1 MRILHNISQGSD
13 EWKEIRKNYFV
24 SSEAAVIMGDSPHM
38 KREELLRLK
47 STGVEREI
55 NEWVEKFVFKRGHET
70 EALARPIAEARLGD
84 DLYPL
89 TGVAEVDG
97 LLLLSSYDGLTAP
110 LHDDHWEHKQYQK
123 ELYELVKSGGELPP
137 KLYWQL
143 EHQLATRSGES
154 CIFAVSDGTEENYAE
169 LRYYRQPE
177 RRARL
182 LEGYRIFQQDLANY
196 VPEEVKPAAVGEVIQ
211 DLPALVVEIA
221 GEVKSSNLAIYEAN
235 AIDFI
240 RNINTDLQTDED
252 FATAKNVV
260 KFLGDK
266 EKELAI
272 VEKQIIG
279 QAASIDEVTR
289 TIAALQEAMRTKR
302 LHLDKLVKTEEQNR
316 KSEIITAVKKEWI
329 EFVGGI
335 ESRLPVNIR
344 LNPIAPDLVGAVKS
358 KRTLATYKDA
368 ARDELARAKGEANIL
383 LNHIEQNLQMLNEM
397 AADCMFLFRDLQAL
411 IVKDKEALEAI
422 AKQRISEHK
431 QAEAAKV
438 KAEAERIAAA
448 NEAKRKAEEAKAEA
462 DKIAAEEKAK
472 ADEARAAAVSA
483 QPAQVAAQADCPSS
497 LHDQGLRYGNTDTNV
512 MPQPVERMHVRPSFA
527 NKNVRPTDGDIIKVL
542 TLHYRVHEFKVVEW
556 LLDMDL
562 SGAADQLAQN
572 L

>member
-1 MRILHNISQGSD
+1 MKILANLAQGSD
-13 EWKEIRKNYFV
+13 EWKEIRKQYFV

-55 NEWVEKFVFKRGHET
+55 NEWVEKFVFKRGHEV

-97 LLLLSSYDGLTAP
+97 LHLLSSYDGLTAP
-110 LHDDHWEHKQYQK
+110 AHDDHWEHKQFNK
-123 ELYELVKSGGELPP
+123 DLFELVKSGGELPS

-143 EHQLATRSGES
+143 EHQLATRGGES

-169 LRYYRQPE
+169 LRYYSQPE

-196 VPEEVKPAAVGEVIQ
+196 VPEEIKPAAVGEVIK

-260 KFLGDK
+260 KFLGEK
-266 EKELAI
+266 EKELSV

-289 TIAALQEAMRTKR
+289 TIAALQKEMREKR
-302 LHLDKLVKTEEQNR
+302 LHLDKLVKSEEQNR
-316 KSEIITAVKKEWI
+316 KSEISAAVLKEWVAYVTDI
-329 EFVGGI
+329 DAA
-335 ESRLPVNIR
+335 LPDNAKLPKLI
-344 LNPIAPDLVGAVKS
+344 PDFSGSVKG
-358 KRTLATYKDA
+358 KRTLETYKSA
-368 ARDELARAKGEANIL
+368 AKDELARMKGEANIWR
-383 LNHIEQNLQMLNEM
+383 NHIEQNLEMLNEL
-397 AADCMFLFRDLQAL
+397 AADYMFLFRDLQAL

-431 QAEAAKV
+431 QAEEARI
-438 KAEAERIAAA
+438 KAEAERITA
-448 NEAKRKAEEAKAEA
+448 EAEKKRQAEAAKAEA
-462 DKIAAEEKAK
+462 DRIAAEEKAK
-472 ADEARAAAVSA
+472 ADEAKAAAMAV
-483 QPAQVAAQADCPSS
+483 QPAQDADPAECPSS
-497 LHDQGLRYGNTDTNV
+497 LHEWDALYGDPAPEAA
-512 MPQPVERMHVRPSFA
+512 PQPVERMHVRPSYTQ
-527 NKNVRPTDGDIIKVL
+527 KNVRPTDQQIIKAVAASFQVSQL
-542 TLHYRVHEFKVVEW
+542 VAIEW
-556 LLDMDL
+556 LKELDL
-562 SGAADQLAQN
+562 NGEIEQQAAQG
-572 L
+572 

>member
-13 EWKEIRKNYFV
+13 EWKEIRKSYFV

-55 NEWVEKFVFKRGHET
+55 NEWVEKFVFKRGHEV

-89 TGVAEVDG
+89 TGVAEVEG

-110 LHDDHWEHKQYQK
+110 AHDEHWEHKQFQK
-123 ELYELVKSGGELPP
+123 ELYELVKAGGELPP

-143 EHQLATRSGES
+143 EHQLATRGGDS
-154 CIFAVSDGTEENYAE
+154 CIFAVSDGTEDNYAE
-169 LRYYRQPE
+169 LRYYSRPE

-182 LEGYRIFQQDLANY
+182 LEGYRVFQQDLASY
-196 VPEEVKPAAVGEVIQ
+196 VPEEVKPAAVGEVIK

-221 GEVKSSNLAIYEAN
+221 GEVKSSNLAVYKDN

-266 EKELAI
+266 EKELAV

-289 TIAALQEAMRTKR
+289 TIAALQEEMRTKR
-302 LHLDKLVKTEEQNR
+302 LHLDKLIKTEEQNR
-316 KSEIITAVKKEWI
+316 KSEIINAVKKEWDECVAEI
-329 EFVGGI
+329 NNK
-335 ESRLPVNIR
+335 LPINVCMP
-344 LNPIAPDLVGAVKS
+344 PIVPDFAGAVKS
-358 KRTLATYKDA
+358 KRTLETYKSA
-368 ARDELARAKGEANIL
+368 AKDELARAKGLANISY
-383 LNHIEQNLQMLNEM
+383 NNIEQNLQMLNDL
-397 AADCMFLFRDLQAL
+397 AADYMFLFRDLQEL
-411 IVKDKEALEAI
+411 IVKDKDALEAI
-422 AKQRISEHK
+422 TKQRIREHK
-431 QAEAAKV
+431 QAEAERI

-462 DKIAAEEKAK
+462 DRIAAEEKAK

-483 QPAQVAAQADCPSS
+483 QPAQVAAPADCPSS
-497 LHDQGLRYGNTDTNV
+497 LHEWETLYGNPAPEAT
-512 MPQPVERMHVRPSFA
+512 PQPVDGMHARPSFA
-527 NKNVRPTDGDIIKVL
+527 SKSVRPTDRQIIKAVA
-542 TLHYRVHEFKVVEW
+542 VHFQVSDLVAIGWLKELDLDGEVEQQ
-556 LLDMDL
+556 
-562 SGAADQLAQN
+562 AAQA
-572 L
+572 